1 MKPVFRMA
9 VVLILSAVA
18 MAFPA
23 LDAGAADGN
32 APPPREHRLD
42 FRMGLYSPE
51 ATDVENL
58 DPGFH
63 VEAAYGRYFLPYLGI
78 EAGLGYFQAERSS
91 LGLDQKVSA
100 TSLSLGVVA
109 RLPVKDVEFSA
120 SAGVNGSLTKIR
132 ETFSGSTAED
142 RDLNLGYQ
150 VGAGIDWYFTPEY
163 FIGLN
168 GRYLWLEADDTDVD
182 LDGILVDVGVGFR
195 F

>member
-1 MKPVFRMA
+1 M
-9 VVLILSAVA
+9 
-18 MAFPA
+18 
-23 LDAGAADGN
+23 
-32 APPPREHRLD
+32 EH
-42 FRMGLYSPE
+42 
-51 ATDVENL
+51 L

-63 VEAAYGRYFLPYLGI
+63 LEAAYGRYFLPYLGI

-91 LGLDQKVSA
+91 PGLDQEVSA

-120 SAGVNGSLTKIR
+120 GAGVNGSLTKIR

-168 GRYLWLEADDTDVD
+168 GRYLWLESDDTDVD